1 MPTTSG
7 RGSRPPAA
15 FRARGHGSWPR
26 EHVEW
31 SKVGLPALITHSTP
45 ARSPKFDLDCGGEL
59 RRVVYSA
66 TEGGPQAGGTGVGGA
81 AVGHAAVGQWDWV
94 GVDFL
99 RDRLGTLAV
108 TTPASFKLSV
118 HPAHDPA
125 DELDGM
131 GRRA

>member
-1 MPTTSG
+1 MPTTPG

-15 FRARGHGSWPR
+15 FRARGHKPWSR

-31 SKVGLPALITHSTP
+31 STTGLPARITHSTP
-45 ARSPKFDLDCGGEL
+45 ARSLTFDLDCGGEL

-81 AVGHAAVGQWDWV
+81 AVGQWDWV

-108 TTPASFKLSV
+108 TTPGSFKLRV
-118 HPAHDPA
+118 QPAHDPA

>member
-1 MPTTSG
+1 MPTTPG

-15 FRARGHGSWPR
+15 FRARRHTSWSR

-31 SKVGLPALITHSTP
+31 SRIGLPALITRSTP
-45 ARSPKFDLDCGGEL
+45 ARSRTFDLDCGREL

-66 TEGGPQAGGTGVGGA
+66 TEAGPQAGGTGVGGA
-81 AVGHAAVGQWDWV
+81 AVGQWDWA

-99 RDRLGTLAV
+99 RDRLGTLVV
-108 TTPASFKLSV
+108 TTPASFKLRV
-118 HPAHDPA
+118 DPPHDPA

-131 GRRA
+131 GMGRRA